1 MDSIDGFEHDFTY
14 LEACQLILSFLQ
26 KYLMAENR

>member
-14 LEACQLILSFLQ
+14 LEACQTTNFELFAKIF
-26 KYLMAENR
+26 NG